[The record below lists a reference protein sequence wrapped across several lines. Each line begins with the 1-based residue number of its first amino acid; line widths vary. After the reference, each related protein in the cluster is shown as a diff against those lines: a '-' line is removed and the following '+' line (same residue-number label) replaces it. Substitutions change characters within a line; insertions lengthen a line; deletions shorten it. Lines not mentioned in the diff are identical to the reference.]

1 MHYNMTN
8 KIRFSKMHGAGNDY
22 IYVDTTKQTISNP
35 TELAIKWS
43 KFHTGIGSDGLVL
56 IGKSNIADF
65 SMRIFNSDGSE
76 AKMCGNASRCIGKFV
91 YENGLTNK
99 QDISLDTNSG
109 IKYLKLIIEDK
120 VVKKV
125 SVDMGNPEIK
135 SDILKIR
142 LDNGMKFSGSSISMG
157 NPHYVVFTNNIE
169 EVNLSEIGPMIENHK
184 FFPDRTNVEFAQI
197 TGNNTI
203 RMRVWERGSG
213 ITFACGT
220 GACATAVA
228 AINKGLVS
236 KDSPVIINMDGG
248 SLSIEWKNKTN
259 QVIMTGEATHV
270 FDGEINL

>member
-1 MHYNMTN
+1 MTN

-142 LDNGMKFSGSSISMG
+142 LDNGMEFSGSSISMG

-236 KDSPVIINMDGG
+236 KDSPVIINMAGG

>member
-1 MHYNMTN
+1 
-8 KIRFSKMHGAGNDY
+8 MHGAGNDY

-169 EVNLSEIGPMIENHK
+169 
-184 FFPDRTNVEFAQI
+184 
-197 TGNNTI
+197 
-203 RMRVWERGSG
+203 
-213 ITFACGT
+213 
-220 GACATAVA
+220 
-228 AINKGLVS
+228 
-236 KDSPVIINMDGG
+236 
-248 SLSIEWKNKTN
+248 
-259 QVIMTGEATHV
+259 
-270 FDGEINL
+270 